1 MKRMQTYVLCLF
13 VLSLLMVPY
22 SALAMGLEVG
32 VGYWRQTPSGT
43 LEYKPVSTTDNLD
56 LKNDLNYDSKNKP
69 FARVKVEL
77 PLFLPNLYFM
87 ATPME
92 FKGTGSKNAS
102 FTYGG
107 QTFTG
112 NVPFDSKLKLDHY
125 DLAFYYPLPFLNTA
139 TLGVLNVEL
148 GLNARIIDF
157 EGTIDQQS
165 TATTAS
171 KKMTIPV
178 PMVYAGIQVKPI
190 KTFSVEAE
198 GRGVSYGAN
207 HYYDIIGR
215 LKIKPVG
222 PLFISGGYRYESIKI
237 DQSDVKADIKFA
249 GPFVEAG
256 VQF

>member
-1 MKRMQTYVLCLF
+1 VLCLF
-13 VLSLLMVPY
+13 VLSLLMVPF
-22 SALAMGLEVG
+22 SAFAMGLEVG
-32 VGYWRQTPSGT
+32 AGYWRQTPSGT
-43 LEYKPVSTTDNLD
+43 LAYDKSGLPGTSID
-56 LKNDLNYDSKNKP
+56 LKNDMDFDSKNKP

-77 PLFLPNLYFM
+77 PLFLPNIYFM

-92 FKGTGSKNAS
+92 FKGTGSKNAN

-107 QTFTG
+107 QNFTQ

-148 GLNARIIDF
+148 GLNARIIEF
-157 EGTIDQQS
+157 EGTINQP
-165 TATTAS
+165 TTGATAS
-171 KKMTIPV
+171 KKLTIPV

-215 LKIKPVG
+215 LKVKPVG
-222 PLFISGGYRYESIKI
+222 PLFIAGGYRYESIKI

>member
-1 MKRMQTYVLCLF
+1 MYVVYLF
-13 VLSLLMVPY
+13 VLSLLMVPC
-22 SALAMGLEVG
+22 SAFALGLEVG

-56 LKNDLNYDSKNKP
+56 LKNDLNYDSTNKP
-69 FARVKVEL
+69 FIRVKAEL

-92 FKGTGSKNAS
+92 FKGTGQKNVP

-107 QTFTG
+107 QSFTQ

-125 DLAFYYPLPFLNTA
+125 DLAFYYSLPFLNTA

-171 KKMTIPV
+171 KKLTVPV

-190 KTFSVEAE
+190 KTISIEAE
-198 GRGVSYGAN
+198 GRGIKYGAN
-207 HYYDIIGR
+207 HFYDFIGR
-215 LKIKPVG
+215 LKVKPVG
-222 PLFISGGYRYESIKI
+222 PLFISGGYRYEQIKI
-237 DQSDVKADIKFA
+237 DQSDVKADVKFS

>member
-1 MKRMQTYVLCLF
+1 MKKTPTYLLCLF
-13 VLSLLMVPY
+13 ILSLVAVPCG
-22 SALAMGLEVG
+22 AFATGLEVG

-43 LEYKPVSTTDNLD
+43 LAYKPISATDNLD

-92 FKGTGSKNAS
+92 FTGSGNKS
-102 FTYGG
+102 FTFGG
-107 QTFTG
+107 TNING
-112 NVPFDSKLKLDHY
+112 AFDSKLKLDQY
-125 DLAFYYPLPFLNTA
+125 DLALYYSLPFLNTA

-148 GLNARIIDF
+148 GLNAKFIDF
-157 EGTIDQQS
+157 EA
-165 TATTAS
+165 TATDISTPANSVS
-171 KKMTIPV
+171 KKLSLPV

-190 KTFSVEAE
+190 KTISIEAE

-215 LKIKPVG
+215 LKVKPVG